1 MRGQI
6 TDGIAL
12 GAFRSLRSGPT
23 GAAALWRRFVAVHDG
38 DEDAALGQLLLRVLQ
53 LEDRRRGERS

>member
-12 GAFRSLRSGPT
+12 GAFRSLRSGPR
-23 GAAALWRRFVAVHDG
+23 GAGEPWRSFVEIHGG
-38 DEDAALGQLLLRVLQ
+38 DEDAAIGQLLLRVLQ
-53 LEDRRRGERS
+53 LEGRGGRSS